1 MCNTFRN
8 IICFMLTIIVF
19 TNVNGQT
26 AGFIEGIKNNWTFF
40 YDRIIYADNN
50 AIYYRLNGDTKL
62 YYSNGTTAGTQ
73 ATSYI
78 FGTDA
83 FFSPDLG
90 VFSHDNNY
98 TALGTDDDPHDIIIF
113 KDKSP
118 TFDYV
123 EKTAK
128 SFKGMTFLNGKLYY
142 IFSKTGSVADKLVE
156 YDPVSKTKKELMSF
170 TTDGAFGICAFK
182 DKLLIVGYFSG
193 NKLISFEPSTGSL
206 TVLHTFNTT
215 NTFAKAINMMPSG
228 DNIYFWYPNGSSKYS
243 LFVSKGVPSTT
254 IALMDNFTAYDEFT
268 YYSSNIVKAAEGKL
282 MAKVNTTGDT
292 STEFTLYSDGTVQ
305 GTKLLEFNNVK
316 LSGSTDF
323 VYYCKQFFFIASD
336 GSGSNK
342 LFSTNGT
349 NEGTKKLSDIP
360 VRELVLFNN
369 RLYLS
374 DGNSN
379 KGELFAWNDKNGKIE
394 FVLDVNDA
402 ARQSEPREFRA
413 IKDKLFMVAV
423 RSNLDLSYK
432 LAVMTEPVRSKED
445 CSVSSSSEQYVSNF
459 SIFPNPSATDF
470 FIDAEEHIY
479 SPIQVVISDVT
490 GRIILQ
496 KKVDHFPAIINAH
509 DWTSGLYIVKLI
521 SADKNSETYRIVKD

>member
-1 MCNTFRN
+1 M
-8 IICFMLTIIVF
+8 
-19 TNVNGQT
+19 
-26 AGFIEGIKNNWTFF
+26 
-40 YDRIIYADNN
+40 
-50 AIYYRLNGDTKL
+50 
-62 YYSNGTTAGTQ
+62 
-73 ATSYI
+73 
-78 FGTDA
+78 
-83 FFSPDLG
+83 
-90 VFSHDNNY
+90 
-98 TALGTDDDPHDIIIF
+98 
-113 KDKSP
+113 
-118 TFDYV
+118 
-123 EKTAK
+123 
-128 SFKGMTFLNGKLYY
+128 
-142 IFSKTGSVADKLVE
+142 
-156 YDPVSKTKKELMSF
+156 
-170 TTDGAFGICAFK
+170 
-182 DKLLIVGYFSG
+182 
-193 NKLISFEPSTGSL
+193 
-206 TVLHTFNTT
+206 
-215 NTFAKAINMMPSG
+215 
-228 DNIYFWYPNGSSKYS
+228 
-243 LFVSKGVPSTT
+243 
-254 IALMDNFTAYDEFT
+254 
-268 YYSSNIVKAAEGKL
+268 
-282 MAKVNTTGDT
+282 
-292 STEFTLYSDGTVQ
+292 
-305 GTKLLEFNNVK
+305 
-316 LSGSTDF
+316 SGSTDF

>member
-1 MCNTFRN
+1 
-8 IICFMLTIIVF
+8 
-19 TNVNGQT
+19 
-26 AGFIEGIKNNWTFF
+26 
-40 YDRIIYADNN
+40 
-50 AIYYRLNGDTKL
+50 
-62 YYSNGTTAGTQ
+62 
-73 ATSYI
+73 
-78 FGTDA
+78 
-83 FFSPDLG
+83 
-90 VFSHDNNY
+90 
-98 TALGTDDDPHDIIIF
+98 
-113 KDKSP
+113 
-118 TFDYV
+118 
-123 EKTAK
+123 
-128 SFKGMTFLNGKLYY
+128 MTFLNGKLYY

-228 DNIYFWYPNGSSKYS
+228 DNVYFWYPNGSSSIPFCFQRSAKHYNCIN
-243 LFVSKGVPSTT
+243 GQ
-254 IALMDNFTAYDEFT
+254 FTAYDEFT

-379 KGELFAWNDKNGKIE
+379 KGDCLRGMIKTAKLNLFWMSMMQQGK
-394 FVLDVNDA
+394 VNP
-402 ARQSEPREFRA
+402 E
-413 IKDKLFMVAV
+413 
-423 RSNLDLSYK
+423 N
-432 LAVMTEPVRSKED
+432 
-445 CSVSSSSEQYVSNF
+445 
-459 SIFPNPSATDF
+459 
-470 FIDAEEHIY
+470 
-479 SPIQVVISDVT
+479 
-490 GRIILQ
+490 
-496 KKVDHFPAIINAH
+496 
-509 DWTSGLYIVKLI
+509 SGLSKI
-521 SADKNSETYRIVKD
+521 SYLWWL

>member
-1 MCNTFRN
+1 MYNTLRN
-8 IICFMLTIIVF
+8 ILCFILTIIVF

-40 YDRIIYADNN
+40 RDRIIYADNN

-62 YYSNGTTAGTQ
+62 YYSDGTAAGTK
-73 ATSYI
+73 ATSYT
-78 FGTDA
+78 FGADA

-90 VFSHDNNY
+90 VFAHDNNY

-118 TFDYV
+118 AFDYV
-123 EKTAK
+123 EKAAK

-193 NKLISFEPSTGSL
+193 NKLISFEPSTGSM

-228 DNIYFWYPNGSSKYS
+228 DNVYFWYPNGSSKYS
-243 LFVSKGVPSTT
+243 LFVSKGAPSTT
-254 IALMDNFTAYDEFT
+254 IALMDNLTAYDEFT
-268 YYSSNIVKAAEGKL
+268 YYTSNIVKAAEGKL
-282 MAKVNTTGDT
+282 MAKINTTGDT
-292 STEFTLYSDGTVQ
+292 NTEFTLYSDGTVQ
-305 GTKLLEFNNVK
+305 GTKLLEYNNVK

-336 GSGSNK
+336 GSGSYK

-374 DGNSN
+374 DGNTN
-379 KGELFAWNDKNGKIE
+379 QGELFAWNDKNGKIE

-402 ARQSEPREFRA
+402 ARQSEPREFRT

-432 LAVMTEPVRSKED
+432 LAVMTEPFRTKED
-445 CSVSSSSEQYVSNF
+445 CSISASSDGYISGYSV
-459 SIFPNPSATDF
+459 FPNPFTTE
-470 FIDAEEHIY
+470 ITINAENQL
-479 SPIQVVISDVT
+479 SSTTQVVISDIS
-490 GRIILQ
+490 GRIIVQ
-496 KKVDHFPAIINAH
+496 KSVEQFPAHINTY
-509 DWTSGLYIVKLI
+509 DWQSGVYFVRLI
-521 SADKNSETYRIVKD
+521 SAGKKSETVRILRD